1 MVVFDVGTVDLSVTN
16 YLTKGTIDVSYIANL
31 AQWFDDDTVYAD
43 DIKIYQ
49 QNTEAQALT
58 LTPDTDVDP
67 ANAEIAAELVFD
79 LDASTLS
86 SADKIKVTAGAT
98 TVSPT
103 AIEFDPMEP
112 NKFTMK
118 FDAGVLAGST
128 TYTVSFDESVK
139 DLFGTSVAATAT
151 FTTAAGEEPEPAET
165 VALTASA
172 TGAGTVAISGGS
184 TGATVTD
191 EVELGAPVTLTATA
205 EANETF
211 LFWVDAA
218 GRILSREA
226 SYTITPVSEE
236 TVTAVF
242 TSSASGSLAVFV
254 NGRSQQVAQI
264 TNGSTATVPEA
275 PYVMGY
281 TFTSWL
287 KDGETQDIEAG
298 GSVDVSGNVE
308 YVAAYARSEDT
319 YEVTVTGGTGSGEY
333 RYNDVVTAVANAAEA
348 GKKFSHWTKDGATVS
363 YDTTYKF
370 YASGASEVT
379 AVYVEESEPVEK
391 KPILVASMSEG
402 LVDDDKLAFFS
413 ERDLPSEWE
422 IVETGLLLGQ
432 DEATLELGADGVT
445 KAAARNTD
453 AKGQYT
459 VRKAGVSAGEVW
471 YGRAYVVYREDGE
484 LKVMYSDVVG
494 NNE

>member
-1 MVVFDVGTVDLSVTN
+1 MDITLYGQTGRIYVTLDGGTPVAGRSSSIGAVDRLKSTITDTSGN
-16 YLTKGTIDVSYIANL
+16 GTGIYIDNFSLTSLPYS
-31 AQWFDDDTVYAD
+31 
-43 DIKIYQ
+43 
-49 QNTEAQALT
+49 E
-58 LTPDTDVDP
+58 
-67 ANAEIAAELVFD
+67 
-79 LDASTLS
+79 
-86 SADKIKVTAGAT
+86 
-98 TVSPT
+98 
-103 AIEFDPMEP
+103 
-112 NKFTMK
+112 
-118 FDAGVLAGST
+118 
-128 TYTVSFDESVK
+128 
-139 DLFGTSVAATAT
+139 
-151 FTTAAGEEPEPAET
+151 AGEEPAPDNT

-205 EANETF
+205 NANETF

-264 TNGSTATVPEA
+264 TNGNTATVPEA

-287 KDGETQDIEAG
+287 KDGEAQDIEAG

-319 YEVTVTGGTGSGEY
+319 YTITVNGGTGSGEY

-363 YDTTYKF
+363 YDATYKF

-402 LVDDDKLAFFS
+402 LVDSDKLAFFS
-413 ERDLPSEWE
+413 ERDLPDEWE

-432 DEATLELGADGVT
+432 SETLELGAEGAV

-459 VRKAGVSAGEVW
+459 VRKAGVSAGGVW